1 FTCLLALEA
10 QAAEWRIDPSIRLR
24 TGYNDNITLTS
35 GDNEAASSEITLKPS
50 VKFSRNTANSS
61 LSGTVGLNL
70 RRFPDESG
78 LDDDN
83 ANLRL
88 SATKSLEHHDFGLD
102 VDFIK
107 DTTLDTELD
116 ETGLVFGRTDRTRQS
131 LRPNWSWRFSER
143 TNASLSYTYNDV
155 DYDDNN
161 NGYVDYL
168 SHSGQLSLN
177 RSLNERAI
185 GSLIV
190 SQTLTDS
197 DNDVLSRVTNL
208 QAGVRY
214 QFSESV
220 SGTLFAGARRTTTKF
235 SRVFFVSNTIP
246 IPVTTKVDDDGTV
259 FSGSLTKKTE
269 RGSHGIT
276 LSRDVSSSVSGRL
289 IEVTRAGLSNDYR
302 FSERLRGTLGVN
314 FYNSK
319 STSDASTINNLD
331 REYYTISPGLHWKL
345 SQFWAASVDYR
356 YKKQI
361 NEGNSNDAVQNAFYL
376 NLTYNWPRFAWS
388 R

>member
-1 FTCLLALEA
+1 MLRTVLPFFTCLLALEA
-10 QAAEWRIDPSIRLR
+10 QAAEWRIDPSVRLR
-24 TGYNDNITLTS
+24 TGYNDNITLTT
-35 GDNEAASSEITLKPS
+35 GNNEAASSEITLKPS
-50 VKFSRNTANSS
+50 VKFSRNTADSS
-61 LSGTVGLNL
+61 LSGTAGLNL

-143 TNASLSYTYNDV
+143 TNLSLSYTYNDI

-220 SGTLFAGARRTTTKF
+220 SG
-235 SRVFFVSNTIP
+235 
-246 IPVTTKVDDDGTV
+246 
-259 FSGSLTKKTE
+259 
-269 RGSHGIT
+269 
-276 LSRDVSSSVSGRL
+276 
-289 IEVTRAGLSNDYR
+289 
-302 FSERLRGTLGVN
+302 
-314 FYNSK
+314 
-319 STSDASTINNLD
+319 
-331 REYYTISPGLHWKL
+331 
-345 SQFWAASVDYR
+345 
-356 YKKQI
+356 
-361 NEGNSNDAVQNAFYL
+361 
-376 NLTYNWPRFAWS
+376 
-388 R
+388 